1 MLARG
6 KAGHADCPCL
16 DMFLQ
21 KQKCAS
27 PTSQDEHGEE
37 DHGAASA
44 GGVQSAG
51 QRLGPDAPPPPL
63 QRAVPSSEA
72 HDPERTGRKAVHDAA
87 RVQQCEFS
95 WPNTVLPGLLVPWK
109 S

>member
-1 MLARG
+1 MTEARQ
-6 KAGHADCPCL
+6 GHANCSCL
-16 DMFLQ
+16 NMFPQ

-44 GGVQSAG
+44 GGVQSAR

-72 HDPERTGRKAVHDAA
+72 HDPERAGREAVHDAA
-87 RVQQCEFS
+87 RVQQGES
-95 WPNTVLPGLLVPWK
+95 SRPNTGLPGLLVPWK

>member
-1 MLARG
+1 
-6 KAGHADCPCL
+6 
-16 DMFLQ
+16 MFLQ

-27 PTSQDEHGEE
+27 PPSQDEHGEE

-51 QRLGPDAPPPPL
+51 QRLGPDAPPPPF
-63 QRAVPSSEA
+63 QRAVPSSKA
-72 HDPERTGRKAVHDAA
+72 HDPERAGRKAVHDAA
-87 RVQQCEFS
+87 RVQQGESS